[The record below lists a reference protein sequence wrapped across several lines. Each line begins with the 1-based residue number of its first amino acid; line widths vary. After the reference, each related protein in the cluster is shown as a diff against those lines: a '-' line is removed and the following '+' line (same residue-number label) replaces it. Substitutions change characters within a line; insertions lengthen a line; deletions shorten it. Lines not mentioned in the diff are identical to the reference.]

1 MSNTAKAR
9 ITTLGKNAYK
19 VGRAVPGVKAIITSK
34 KGEESA
40 TIVYKRKADYRE
52 DPFGKRA

>member
-1 MSNTAKAR
+1 MSKTAKSA
-9 ITTLGKNAYK
+9 ILGKHSYK
-19 VGRAVPGVKAIITSK
+19 VGKAVPGIKTIITSK